1 MLHELEVAVLPLAVA
16 PQLSD
21 LHMHGSSTLQKAAHD
36 KAWDGPGHL
45 PAHTRQHHGS
55 VAESER
61 KDFPKVAGG
70 FRSAGKPN
78 EVCEVCHLAYT

>member
-1 MLHELEVAVLPLAVA
+1 MTKHGMARDTY
-16 PQLSD
+16 QLIR
-21 LHMHGSSTLQKAAHD
+21 GSTMARWLNQ
-36 KAWDGPGHL
+36 
-45 PAHTRQHHGS
+45 
-55 VAESER
+55 R